1 MLLLAVV
8 VAVTP
13 GMLLFSVG
21 VEDNAEVLFVLLL
34 LLTPQS
40 GPDKK
45 ENEYMKKIVYK
56 VIFSNFVN

>member
-21 VEDNAEVLFVLLL
+21 VADNAEVLFVLLL
-34 LLTPQS
+34 LLTPQA
-40 GPDKK
+40 GPDK
-45 ENEYMKKIVYK
+45 
-56 VIFSNFVN
+56 